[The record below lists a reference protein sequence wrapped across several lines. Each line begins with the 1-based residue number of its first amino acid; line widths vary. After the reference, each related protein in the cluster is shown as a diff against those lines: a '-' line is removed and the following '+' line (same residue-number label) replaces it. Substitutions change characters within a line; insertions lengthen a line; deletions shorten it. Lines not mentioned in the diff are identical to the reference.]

1 MFHAALVSFAERR
14 EIDMKAE
21 ERVDILK
28 GTTYLLLQC
37 GFQASQ
43 IGYRYLR
50 EAVLIACEDEDAVT
64 SVTKLL
70 YPVIA
75 KRYKVND
82 KQVERAIRNSIETAW
97 SKGNQEIIQEIF
109 CEHLAMSLERPTN
122 TEVIRVLRDKVS
134 KEQGT

>member
-1 MFHAALVSFAERR
+1 MNTN
-14 EIDMKAE
+14 D
-21 ERVDILK
+21 RVEILK
-28 GTTYLLLQC
+28 YTTHLLLQC

-50 EAVLIACEDEDAVT
+50 EAVLIACFEEEAVT

-70 YPVIA
+70 YPEIA
-75 KRYKVND
+75 KRFKAND

-97 SKGNQEIIQEIF
+97 VKGNQEILKEIF
-109 CEHLAMSLERPTN
+109 HEYYERSSDRPTN

-134 KEQGT
+134 KEQWT

>member
-1 MFHAALVSFAERR
+1 MNTN
-14 EIDMKAE
+14 D
-21 ERVDILK
+21 RVEILK
-28 GTTYLLLQC
+28 YTTHLLLQC

-50 EAVLIACEDEDAVT
+50 EAVLIACFEEAVVT

-70 YPVIA
+70 YPEIA
-75 KRYKVND
+75 KRFKAND

-97 SKGNQEIIQEIF
+97 VKGNQEILKEIF
-109 CEHLAMSLERPTN
+109 HEYYERSSDRPTN

-134 KEQGT
+134 KEQWT

>member
-1 MFHAALVSFAERR
+1 MN
-14 EIDMKAE
+14 IND
-21 ERVDILK
+21 RVEILK
-28 GTTYLLLQC
+28 YTTYLLLRC

-50 EAVLIACEDEDAVT
+50 EAVLIACFDEEVVT

-70 YPVIA
+70 YPEIA
-75 KRYKVND
+75 KRFKAND

-97 SKGNQEIIQEIF
+97 IKGNQEVLKEIF
-109 CEHLAMSLERPTN
+109 YEYYEKSSERPTN

-134 KEQGT
+134 KEQMA